1 MLINYSY
8 SDFHYRKIK
17 LYCQYLVKFNLRLSI
32 NLSSTIILTRRDFMD
47 ITAYRLRTLREAKGL
62 SQRKV
67 AEYLGITRAA
77 YNQYES
83 GTSKPIRRLEEL
95 SNLFGVSADYILGK
109 NETALESDIVNTN
122 AQVQTQVQKYLG
134 LSEAGKDIV
143 DITLD
148 AVYEIERKK
157 KSATNNIT
165 D

>member
-1 MLINYSY
+1 
-8 SDFHYRKIK
+8 
-17 LYCQYLVKFNLRLSI
+17 
-32 NLSSTIILTRRDFMD
+32 MD

-83 GTSKPIRRLEEL
+83 GASRPIRRLEEL
-95 SNLFGVSADYILGK
+95 SKLFGVSVDYILGK
-109 NETALESDIVNTN
+109 NETSLESNIIKTN
-122 AQVQTQVQKYLG
+122 PQIQTQVQKYRG